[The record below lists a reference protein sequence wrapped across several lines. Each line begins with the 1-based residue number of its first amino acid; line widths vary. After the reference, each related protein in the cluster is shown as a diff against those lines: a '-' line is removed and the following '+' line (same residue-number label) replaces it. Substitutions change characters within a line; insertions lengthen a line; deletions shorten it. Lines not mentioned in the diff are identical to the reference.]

1 MKDGCR
7 KRIVFLAAFLQLAF
21 SFDPA
26 STAVASSVY
35 LNQCDI
41 GQRLMLPVHSWS
53 NPEKPVK
60 GVIVALQ
67 GLIFSGKMFGN
78 LATHFTEK
86 GYVVYAND
94 MRGFGDWRSP
104 NHGFAGDSGI
114 HFSQSK
120 EDVTTILKALR
131 KKYPDK
137 PIFCVGESFGANMAI
152 WEASTE
158 PSLMDGFIASGAVF
172 RTRVHPRPLWV
183 KTFFQGLHNPDN
195 SIDIKPYMQPIL
207 SEDKEVALEL
217 MNNTETSKEMSITNL
232 IKAAVTNK
240 ISVKEIAN
248 IPESM
253 PILLIAGEKDR
264 IQKTDTLELM
274 LPKMGSKQ
282 ASLMVFPDKGHML
295 LECNKIDPEVGK
307 TIDNWLD
314 HQQEQFELKIASK
327 NSTPSSSVVSKG
339 EETSSSFAAVV
350 ASPSNAGSNAGS
362 TANSSVYS
370 NGGSKA
376 NSLTNSMTD
385 SPAAP
390 SSTSA
395 TASSSSSS
403 AAIEYPLSGATSV
416 DDRPADA
423 FSRNE
428 DAVLSN

>member
-1 MKDGCR
+1 VKAWCGR
-7 KRIVFLAAFLQLAF
+7 RIISLAAVLQLGLFAVDLP
-21 SFDPA
+21 SA
-26 STAVASSVY
+26 SAASEYV
-35 LNQCDI
+35 NQCDV
-41 GQRLMLPVHSWS
+41 GQKLMLPVHSWT
-53 NPEKPVK
+53 NPDMPVK

-86 GYVVYAND
+86 GYIVYAND
-94 MRGFGDWRSP
+94 MRGFGDWRTP
-104 NHGFAGDSGI
+104 NHGFAGDSGV
-114 HFSQSK
+114 HFGQSK
-120 EDVTTILKALR
+120 DDITSILKLLR

-217 MNNTETSKEMSITNL
+217 MNNTETSKEMSTTNL

-264 IQKTDTLELM
+264 IQKTDTLEVM

-282 ASLMVFPDKGHML
+282 TSLVVFPDKGHML
-295 LECNKIDPEVGK
+295 LECKKIDEEVGK
-307 TIDNWLD
+307 VIDKWLD
-314 HQQEQFELKIASK
+314 SQQEQFELKIASR
-327 NSTPSSSVVSKG
+327 NCTPSSSGVTKA
-339 EETSSSFAAVV
+339 EETA
-350 ASPSNAGSNAGS
+350 
-362 TANSSVYS
+362 
-370 NGGSKA
+370 
-376 NSLTNSMTD
+376 
-385 SPAAP
+385 

-395 TASSSSSS
+395 LLANPSSTASSSIESSLPDS
-403 AAIEYPLSGATSV
+403 SPV
-416 DDRPADA
+416 DMPADA

-428 DAVLSN
+428 DAVSSN

>member
-1 MKDGCR
+1 MKAGYGR
-7 KRIVFLAAFLQLAF
+7 RIVFLAAIVQLAF
-21 SFDPA
+21 SLAPL
-26 STAVASSVY
+26 SSAVASSVY
-35 LNQCDI
+35 VNQCDI
-41 GQRLMLPVHSWS
+41 GQKLMLPVHSWN
-53 NPEKPVK
+53 NPEMPVK
-60 GVIVALQ
+60 GIIVALQ

-94 MRGFGDWRSP
+94 MRGFGDWRTP
-104 NHGFAGDSGI
+104 NHGFAGDSGV
-114 HFSQSK
+114 HFGQSK
-120 EDVTTILKALR
+120 DDVTSILKALR

-183 KTFFQGLHNPDN
+183 KTFFQGIHNPDN

-253 PILLIAGEKDR
+253 PILLIAGGKDR

-274 LPKMGSKQ
+274 LPKMGSKET
-282 ASLMVFPDKGHML
+282 SLMVFPDKGHML
-295 LECNKIDPEVGK
+295 LECNNIDPEVGK

-314 HQQEQFELKIASK
+314 RQQEQFELK
-327 NSTPSSSVVSKG
+327 
-339 EETSSSFAAVV
+339 V
-350 ASPSNAGSNAGS
+350 ASRNAIPAIES
-362 TANSSVYS
+362 
-370 NGGSKA
+370 
-376 NSLTNSMTD
+376 SLTG
-385 SPAAP
+385 PA
-390 SSTSA
+390 S
-395 TASSSSSS
+395 
-403 AAIEYPLSGATSV
+403 L
-416 DDRPADA
+416 DDMPADA

-428 DAVLSN
+428 EAVSSN

>member
-1 MKDGCR
+1 MKAGYG
-7 KRIVFLAAFLQLAF
+7 KKIVFLAALTQLAF
-21 SFDPA
+21 SIAPL
-26 STAVASSVY
+26 SSAVASSVY
-35 LNQCDI
+35 VNQCDI
-41 GQRLMLPVHSWS
+41 GQKLMLPVHSWNNS
-53 NPEKPVK
+53 EMPVK

-94 MRGFGDWRSP
+94 MRGFGDWRTP
-104 NHGFAGDSGI
+104 NHGFAGDSGV
-114 HFSQSK
+114 HFGQSK
-120 EDVTTILKALR
+120 DDVTSILKALR

-183 KTFFQGLHNPDN
+183 KTFFQGIHNPDN

-240 ISVKEIAN
+240 ISVKEIGN

-253 PILLIAGEKDR
+253 PILLIAGGKDR

-282 ASLMVFPDKGHML
+282 TSLMVFPDKGHML
-295 LECNKIDPEVGK
+295 LECNNIDPEVGK

-314 HQQEQFELKIASK
+314 HQQEQFELKIASR
-327 NSTPSSSVVSKG
+327 NCTPSSSFVSKR
-339 EETSSSFAAVV
+339 EET
-350 ASPSNAGSNAGS
+350 G
-362 TANSSVYS
+362 
-370 NGGSKA
+370 
-376 NSLTNSMTD
+376 
-385 SPAAP
+385 
-390 SSTSA
+390 
-395 TASSSSSS
+395 SS
-403 AAIEYPLSGATSV
+403 AAEIRTSSASAGSSAGSMAASSTASFSIESTPAGAAAV
-416 DDRPADA
+416 DAMPADA

-428 DAVLSN
+428 ESVSSN